1 MHFLNDKFFRLTVIA
16 FFIFMALPFMFSTPE
31 PEKKD
36 EAPVLEF
43 TDKNLVYK
51 IVDRIAKFYGFKK
64 EKSKKEF
71 SFPKEQINSIKKQME
86 EKEKQQEIKQEV
98 KQQEK
103 ALSSALDTNKE
114 NSVPGTEPAK
124 QNLNYRQ
131 EQKNSYINLNGQTY
145 QILTNEKGQKYIL
158 TEKGPLV
165 LKFAPPAKSRKNMQ
179 GLERENKYQEE
190 NKDLS
195 LSSETEQKTTDQN
208 QYAFKTVQTPKES
221 FFDNKKTAKGS
232 FGQNYFSA
240 KNKPAKEFSSIFDNS
255 LKDIRNIKQSQKGK
269 EQNKAARSV
278 IITYKAEV
286 FNPSSSKREIVS
298 LQKQI
303 IQEDV
308 KNAQNIKQIT
318 AQTLAQKEYNEQ
330 VFKYKGEEI
339 SFPNS
344 QDISL
349 LDMSPSGAPIPPH
362 TILSSMS
369 EDTDLTEG
377 FNKSYTFANTQLPAQ
392 VTDYP
397 SLEFIYKTEKEN
409 VLRVPNNSDDFNIKA
424 VKAVLA
430 DKISIPTDRE
440 INFLKPKESIYVVP
454 EEELYKEYQKMGI
467 PVIYYPQLSPANL
480 GKLYE
485 TAIPAIEQFNL
496 NKKQQ
501 KAKEQ
506 SQNKAEIETIL
517 KN

>member
-1 MHFLNDKFFRLTVIA
+1 MHFLNDKFFRLSVIA

-43 TDKNLVYK
+43 ADKNPVYK
-51 IVDRIAKFYGFKK
+51 IIDRIAKFYGFKK

-71 SFPKEQINSIKKQME
+71 SFPREQINSIKKQIE

-103 ALSSALDTNKE
+103 TINSALDTNKK

-124 QNLNYRQ
+124 RNLNYRQ

-165 LKFAPPAKSRKNMQ
+165 LKFAPPSKNHRNMQ
-179 GLERENKYQEE
+179 GLERENKYPEE
-190 NKDLS
+190 NKNIS
-195 LSSETEQKTTDQN
+195 FPSGTEQKAIAQN
-208 QYAFKTVQTPKES
+208 QYAFKPAQTQEES
-221 FFDNKKTAKGS
+221 FFDSKKAAKGS
-232 FGQNYFSA
+232 FGQNYFST

-255 LKDIRNIKQSQKGK
+255 LKDIRNIKQSQKEK
-269 EQNKAARSV
+269 EQNKSARPV

-303 IQEDV
+303 TQEDITS
-308 KNAQNIKQIT
+308 AQEIKQIT
-318 AQTLAQKEYNEQ
+318 AQAIAQKEYNKQ

-339 SFPNS
+339 SFPDS

-349 LDMSPSGAPIPPH
+349 LVGANIPPH
-362 TILSSMS
+362 IILLNMS
-369 EDTDLTEG
+369 TDTDLTEG
-377 FNKSYTFANTQLPAQ
+377 FNKSYNFANTQLPAQ

-397 SLEFIYKTEKEN
+397 ALEFIYKTEKEK

-424 VKAVLA
+424 IKAVLA
-430 DKISIPTDRE
+430 DKVSIPTDRE
-440 INFLKPKESIYVVP
+440 IDFLKPKEAIYVVP
-454 EEELYKEYQKMGI
+454 EENLYKEYQKMGI

-485 TAIPAIEQFNL
+485 TAIPAIKQFNL

-506 SQNKAEIETIL
+506 SQNKAEIETVL